1 MTGVRRRASWA
12 RAISRQTFCCAASGA
27 YNALILRLSVG
38 TGAMA
43 TALKHLTTDE
53 FLLWAEGREGRWEL
67 FDGVP
72 VMMSPER
79 VLHGDTKGEAYA
91 ALREA
96 LRRAGLPC
104 RAYPDG
110 VAVQISARTT
120 YQPDALVSCGPR
132 PPAGAL
138 AIAEPVVVVEVLSP
152 STASIDHGLKL
163 SGYFCCRASSTTSFS
178 IPTGGWSSTTS
189 VGPATRSRRA
199 CFPKARRSST
209 RPASRWPSRRCSR
222 RFPIRTGRAAFRA
235 RPIVE

>member
-1 MTGVRRRASWA
+1 
-12 RAISRQTFCCAASGA
+12 
-27 YNALILRLSVG
+27 
-38 TGAMA
+38 MA

-138 AIAEPVVVVEVLSP
+138 AIADPVVVVEVLSP

-163 SGYFCCRASSTTSFS
+163 SGYFSLPSVEHYLILDPDRRVVIHHKRGTGDAIETRVLSEGSAKLDPPGFEVAVEALF
-178 IPTGGWSSTTS
+178 PTISD
-189 VGPATRSRRA
+189 
-199 CFPKARRSST
+199 
-209 RPASRWPSRRCSR
+209 
-222 RFPIRTGRAAFRA
+222 
-235 RPIVE
+235 